1 MKVRKEV
8 RTVEFGC
15 RNYARMASISVPE
28 FSSDVIRVKP
38 LWTSSLKDCL
48 LWAGDDKLDLRWFDS
63 ESVYNGSEVSRIKKS
78 GVINLQVEIH
88 YVSVQLDRD
97 DKLDVLGVK

>member
-1 MKVRKEV
+1 MKVRKEI
-8 RTVEFGC
+8 RTVEFQC
-15 RNYARMASISVPE
+15 RNYARMATIPVPE

-38 LWTSSLKDCL
+38 LWTSSLNDCL
-48 LWAGDDKLDLRWFDS
+48 LCAGPDKLDLRWFDS
-63 ESVYNGSEVSRIKKS
+63 ESVYDRNELSRIKKS